1 MPDVYNIEIYEGYTS
16 NKIKYE
22 SVIIKDFEITGT
34 EKSTIIELKPFGRVN
49 LNVVDKNGIPLQFG
63 YNFLRNNKLVAS
75 HFTESNKIIV
85 RDLHANATLDL
96 KLNVGFKSEMIKNVT
111 LTTGKLT
118 KLRYVFD
125 GEKFIEEQTEI
136 IEIPITD
143 LQVNI
148 KSPLHNNSNKS
159 IVDFAASS
167 NIVKDD
173 LFMGYL
179 KYNGIEQQ
187 VKPEGGNFFGKLV
200 LNNGINNI
208 NFSIKK
214 GDTLLHQENFDV
226 SYFGFSVKLKT
237 VLVWDSKADIDLH
250 LRDPNN
256 EECYYKNKVT
266 KLATLDV
273 DNKVAY
279 GPENINVKSTTFG
292 EYSVFIRNYSKTPGV
307 KATVYI
313 FINGKLDSATEH
325 TFTEGSNDFF
335 VKSFNFK
342 F

>member
-1 MPDVYNIEIYEGYTS
+1 MHSLLYHEGYTS

-173 LFMGYL
+173 IFMG
-179 KYNGIEQQ
+179 
-187 VKPEGGNFFGKLV
+187 
-200 LNNGINNI
+200 
-208 NFSIKK
+208 
-214 GDTLLHQENFDV
+214 
-226 SYFGFSVKLKT
+226 
-237 VLVWDSKADIDLH
+237 
-250 LRDPNN
+250 
-256 EECYYKNKVT
+256 
-266 KLATLDV
+266 
-273 DNKVAY
+273 
-279 GPENINVKSTTFG
+279 
-292 EYSVFIRNYSKTPGV
+292 
-307 KATVYI
+307 
-313 FINGKLDSATEH
+313 
-325 TFTEGSNDFF
+325 
-335 VKSFNFK
+335 
-342 F
+342 